1 MSELRQRLIDLEPMS
16 EERNQKLR
24 QEIKIMF
31 EPKLSRFEMV
41 YWGLSV
47 AGSTVFALGALII
60 VLFAPVET
68 PVRVL
73 WGSLGAF
80 NALVA
85 VFIFLG
91 LRNRSIN
98 LRHQFA
104 LGKAFVGITMLITIL
119 LLMNAI
125 AWPSLTNLAWGLV
138 GLTGLVLIAM
148 IALHNQV
155 LSSELNTRERSLQLE
170 YRLAELV
177 EKLSQSRGN
186 NP

>member
-1 MSELRQRLIDLEPMS
+1 
-16 EERNQKLR
+16 
-24 QEIKIMF
+24 MF

-47 AGSTVFALGALII
+47 AGSTVFALGALVI

-68 PVRVL
+68 PVRAL

-85 VFIFLG
+85 IFILLA
-91 LRNRSIN
+91 LRKRRVI

-104 LGKAFVGITMLITIL
+104 LGKALVGVTLLITMLI
-119 LLMNAI
+119 LMNAI
-125 AWPSLTNLAWGLV
+125 AWPSFVNLAWGLV
-138 GLTGLVLIAM
+138 GLTSFVLMAM

-155 LSSELNTRERSLQLE
+155 LSTELNTRERSLQLE

-177 EKLSQSRGN
+177 EKLGEPR
-186 NP
+186 

>member
-1 MSELRQRLIDLEPMS
+1 MSEFRKRLIDLEPMS
-16 EERNQKLR
+16 AERNEKLR

-47 AGSTVFALGALII
+47 AGSAFFAFCALII

-68 PVRVL
+68 PVRAL
-73 WGSLGAF
+73 WGSLGAL
-80 NALVA
+80 NAFVA
-85 VFIFLG
+85 VFILFG
-91 LRNRSIN
+91 LRKRSIN

-104 LGKAFVGITMLITIL
+104 LGKALVGVTVLITIL
-119 LLMNAI
+119 ILINAI
-125 AWPSLTNLAWGLV
+125 ARPSLEILAWGLG
-138 GLTGLVLIAM
+138 GLTSLVWMAM

-155 LSSELNTRERSLQLE
+155 RSTELNTRERSLQLE

-177 EKLSQSRGN
+177 EKLGQPR
-186 NP
+186 